1 MWSLSVKH
9 VIVHQSVSVG
19 CRPLTRQRG
28 HARSQAQ
35 RLYQCPQNVLCMT
48 DDICAGVDVG
58 EKTWCYFQV
67 QWHSLGRHK
76 VSVVLKSSVPTLCEF
91 WHLGQQRSSSTSSL
105 AVSHTRAQVGTNQK
119 GQGVF
124 CRPRYVLSRPR
135 GFAPGDLQVGMS
147 SRKALS
153 VSDLKRR
160 GEKERERQQA
170 EWLFSE

>member
-1 MWSLSVKH
+1 MICVRSLDEVCPRGQDSRGNGVEKSLWPEHGTALLLWSLSVKH

-105 AVSHTRAQVGTNQK
+105 AVSSH
-119 GQGVF
+119 
-124 CRPRYVLSRPR
+124 
-135 GFAPGDLQVGMS
+135 
-147 SRKALS
+147 
-153 VSDLKRR
+153 
-160 GEKERERQQA
+160 
-170 EWLFSE
+170 